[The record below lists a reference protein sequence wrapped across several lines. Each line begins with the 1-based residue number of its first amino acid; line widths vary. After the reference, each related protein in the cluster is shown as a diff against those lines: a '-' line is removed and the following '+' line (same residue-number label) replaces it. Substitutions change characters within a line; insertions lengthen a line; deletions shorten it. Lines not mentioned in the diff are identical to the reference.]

1 MIPPIRSLFGLIMGY
16 KFITMIKPTLI
27 PELKV
32 THFKISLDFYT
43 RLLGFAI
50 LYDRPE
56 DDFAML
62 GINGAQLMI
71 EGFSDVNRSWKVGA
85 MDKPFGRGINIQIEI
100 PNIESLYNRLKAA
113 GYPIY
118 QEVEEKWYRI
128 NDNETGNRQ
137 FLVQDPD
144 GYLLRFFED
153 ME

>member
-1 MIPPIRSLFGLIMGY
+1 
-16 KFITMIKPTLI
+16 
-27 PELKV
+27 
-32 THFKISLDFYT
+32 
-43 RLLGFAI
+43 
-50 LYDRPE
+50 
-56 DDFAML
+56 ML